1 MCLLGVWMTTHY
13 IKGFDTP
20 KNPQKGGVVRHFPA
34 KLAKLYNRNISGGE
48 DRIDTKF

>member
-1 MCLLGVWMTTHY
+1 MTTHSF
-13 IKGFDTP
+13 KGFNPPPKKTP
-20 KNPQKGGVVRHFPA
+20 KGGVVRHFPA